1 LEIQDH
7 VGSPDELGPASL
19 AELVQLL
26 REDYVAHRPRAAVSP
41 GFHALAVYRFG
52 RWQRLAPL
60 PRVAQWVLRPLY
72 LVLAYVVQ
80 SVHTI
85 ELYPAAKVGRRL
97 RIAHRGAVV
106 NGAAEI
112 GDDCIL
118 RQYVTIGAVFEGG
131 ACPRLGSA
139 VEVGP
144 GAVII
149 GGVSIGDG
157 AKIGP
162 NAVVTFD
169 VPAAGRVVASP
180 ARLAPTAGAAR
191 EAASTPPAAERRS
204 DEPTTARV
212 ADIVAAV
219 ASLDEPPAIDEP
231 LLSSGLVDSL
241 NVARLLEALEEA
253 FGVDISVDD
262 VDAAEFDT
270 VADIAA
276 FLAERS

>member
-1 LEIQDH
+1 LEILDQH
-7 VGSPDELGPASL
+7 GSPNEAVGPRSL
-19 AELVQLL
+19 PELVQLV
-26 REDYVAHRPRAAVSP
+26 REDFSANRPRALASP

-60 PRVAQWVLRPLY
+60 PRVVRVALRPVY
-72 LVLAYVVQ
+72 LVLAFVVQ
-80 SVHTI
+80 SLHAI
-85 ELYPAAKVGRRL
+85 ELYPAATVGRRL
-97 RIAHRGAVV
+97 RIFHRGAVV
-106 NGAAEI
+106 NGAVEI
-112 GDDCIL
+112 GDDCVL

-131 ACPRLGSA
+131 RCPRLGDA

-149 GGVSIGDG
+149 GDVSIGDG

-180 ARLAPTAGAAR
+180 ARIAPGAGPAGAGPAPAR
-191 EAASTPPAAERRS
+191 DRRTQ
-204 DEPTTARV
+204 EPTTARV
-212 ADIVAAV
+212 ADVVATVLA
-219 ASLDEPPAIDEP
+219 LDEPPAVDEP

-253 FGVDISVDD
+253 FGVDIASEQ
-262 VDAAEFDT
+262 VDAEAFDT

-276 FLAERS
+276 FLARGT